1 MCSIKG
7 LGEFSRLFSDY
18 ISITNL
24 NLIVHQHTDMTCYAD
39 IEIMSICHSG
49 TALYS
54 IIKFFHNTGLKNRCN
69 GRPIILYF

>member
-7 LGEFSRLFSDY
+7 LGEFSRLFSAY

-24 NLIVHQHTDMTCYAD
+24 NLIVHQHTEMTCYAD
-39 IEIMSICHSG
+39 TEIMSICHSG

-54 IIKFFHNTGLKNRCN
+54 IIKKIHNN
-69 GRPIILYF
+69 G